1 MRNNFK
7 TCARILLYLTLI
19 LILSGVYVFA
29 DDEGVKVVATEGQ
42 EETVTVNKDVSSKGD
57 AVIVK
62 AEGEGS
68 SAEVTVNG
76 DIESDEGHGAVVSA
90 DEGSASLS
98 VNGDIEADEDG
109 IDAKA
114 YNGGSVKVDVEGDV
128 ESDEDGG
135 IDAAA
140 SDGGSVDITVD
151 GDVTSEEESGLDL
164 KVSNGGS
171 IDVAVT
177 GTVSGKQSGIITN
190 AETPG
195 CDGDVTVTVWK
206 IKVNEKDGKK
216 FVALDYNGKINR
228 KFEKTINYIIKI
240 KDPRYISLPNLK
252 KGKFGYTAHE
262 GDVLLVRVDVP
273 DGYDLD
279 HLYWDEDKELELIR
293 GKDGNYYVEVPLG
306 GGVILSL
313 DLDEEDDG
321 PVVKAAYAGPAT
333 GDKEELMLWIAI
345 MLTAFGLFIK
355 TIKCR
360 IACE

>member
-114 YNGGSVKVDVEGDV
+114 
-128 ESDEDGG
+128 
-135 IDAAA
+135 
-140 SDGGSVDITVD
+140 
-151 GDVTSEEESGLDL
+151 
-164 KVSNGGS
+164 
-171 IDVAVT
+171 
-177 GTVSGKQSGIITN
+177 
-190 AETPG
+190 
-195 CDGDVTVTVWK
+195 
-206 IKVNEKDGKK
+206 
-216 FVALDYNGKINR
+216 
-228 KFEKTINYIIKI
+228 
-240 KDPRYISLPNLK
+240 
-252 KGKFGYTAHE
+252 
-262 GDVLLVRVDVP
+262 
-273 DGYDLD
+273 
-279 HLYWDEDKELELIR
+279 
-293 GKDGNYYVEVPLG
+293 
-306 GGVILSL
+306 
-313 DLDEEDDG
+313 
-321 PVVKAAYAGPAT
+321 
-333 GDKEELMLWIAI
+333 
-345 MLTAFGLFIK
+345 
-355 TIKCR
+355 
-360 IACE
+360 